1 MYDVFISYSR
11 KDTAIADKICEAL
24 DRNNITYFIDRQG
37 IGGAMEFPAQ
47 LADAICN
54 SKIMLYLASKNSYK
68 SKFTNAEITFAF
80 NKKETGSILPYIID
94 GSNLP
99 ATQEFIFSAVTYRN
113 IKDHPIDTVLINDLL
128 KLLNKQ
134 KPSNP
139 YPDNRNSDS
148 ESQQTVGSVIRKE
161 KNKED
166 SNKNIKKLIPFVAAF
181 VVLAL
186 VIGLIIK
193 LSGGNGGTEQ
203 PTVEEKYETFAV
215 DGVEFK
221 MVFVEGGTFTMGA
234 TSEQGKDAY
243 DDEYPTHS
251 VTLSDYYIGETEVTQ
266 ALWQAVMGSNPS
278 WFKGNNLPVERVS
291 YEDVKTFI
299 TKLNEKTGKTFR
311 LPTEAEWEYAAR
323 GGKKSKGYK
332 YSGSDNIDDVTWYYE
347 NSGDKRLN
355 DDTWDPNELIRN
367 NCRTHP
373 VKTKAPNELGIYD
386 MSGNVWEWC
395 SDWYGDYSGSSQ
407 TNPQG
412 PSNGL
417 YRVYRGGSW
426 DYYTWGWR
434 VSCRG
439 YDGNYI
445 SSSEDGNVGFR
456 LALAL

>member
-128 KLLNKQ
+128 KLLNKSKQ
-134 KPSNP
+134 QNS
-139 YPDNRNSDS
+139 YTDNRNSNS

-186 VIGLIIK
+186 VIGLIVK
-193 LSGGNGGTEQ
+193 LSGGNDETESA
-203 PTVEEKYETFAV
+203 TEKIAEKNETFTV
-215 DGVEFK
+215 NGVSFT
-221 MVFVEGGTFTMGA
+221 MIFVEGGTFIMGA
-234 TSEQGKDAY
+234 TSEQGEDAI
-243 DDEYPTHS
+243 DDEYPTHC

-266 ALWQAVMGSNPS
+266 ALWEAVMGSNPS
-278 WFKGNNLPVERVS
+278 EFRGDNLPVERVS
-291 YEDVKTFI
+291 YNDVKEFI
-299 TKLNEKTGKTFR
+299 TKLNQKTGKTFC

-323 GGKKSKGYK
+323 GGNKSKGYK
-332 YSGSDNIDDVTWYYE
+332 YSGSDNIDDVAWYYE
-347 NSGDKRLN
+347 NS
-355 DDTWDPNELIRN
+355 N
-367 NCRTHP
+367 NKTHP
-373 VKTKAPNELGIYD
+373 VKTKQPNELGIYD

-395 SDWYGDYSGSSQ
+395 SDWYGDYASNAQ
-407 TNPQG
+407 TNPEG
-412 PSNGL
+412 PFSGSD
-417 YRVYRGGSW
+417 RVFRGGSW
-426 DYYTWGWR
+426 IDDARGCRASDRAY
-434 VSCRG
+434 VSMSYLT
-439 YDGNYI
+439 YDL
-445 SSSEDGNVGFR
+445 GFR

>member
-139 YPDNRNSDS
+139 YPDNRNSNS

-161 KNKED
+161 KKKED

-186 VIGLIIK
+186 VIGLIVK
-193 LSGGNGGTEQ
+193 LSGGNGGTESATEQ
-203 PTVEEKYETFAV
+203 ITETQNNTVAEKNETFTV
-215 DGVEFK
+215 NGVSFT

-234 TSEQGKDAY
+234 TSDQGDDAY
-243 DDEYPTHS
+243 EHEYPTHR

-266 ALWQAVMGSNPS
+266 ALWKAVMGRNPS
-278 WFKGNNLPVERVS
+278 YFKGDNLPVERVS
-291 YEDVKTFI
+291 YNDVKEFI
-299 TKLNEKTGKTFR
+299 TKLNQKTGKTFR

-332 YSGSDNIDDVTWYYE
+332 YSGSDNIDDVDWYYE
-347 NSGDKRLN
+347 NSNGK
-355 DDTWDPNELIRN
+355 
-367 NCRTHP
+367 THP
-373 VKTKAPNELGIYD
+373 VKTKQPNELGIYD
-386 MSGNVWEWC
+386 MSGNVCEWC
-395 SDWYGDYSGSSQ
+395 SDWYGGYSSNAQ

-412 PSNGL
+412 PSSGS
-417 YRVYRGGSW
+417 YRVDRGGSW
-426 DYYTWGWR
+426 NDYAR
-434 VSCRG
+434 FCRASYRN
-439 YDGNYI
+439 YDLLSNPGNYR
-445 SSSEDGNVGFR
+445 GFR

>member
-80 NKKETGSILPYIID
+80 NKKEIGSILPYIID

-139 YPDNRNSDS
+139 YPDNRNSNS

-161 KNKED
+161 KKKED

-186 VIGLIIK
+186 VIGLIVK
-193 LSGGNGGTEQ
+193 LSGGNGGTESATEQ
-203 PTVEEKYETFAV
+203 ITETQNNTVAEKYETFTV
-215 DGVEFK
+215 NGVSFT

-234 TSEQGKDAY
+234 TSEQGEDV
-243 DDEYPTHS
+243 DNDEFPTHR

-266 ALWQAVMGSNPS
+266 ALWKAIMGSNPS
-278 WFKGNNLPVERVS
+278 NFKGGNLPVESVS
-291 YEDVKTFI
+291 YKDVKTFI
-299 TKLNEKTGKTFR
+299 TKLNRKTGKKFR

-323 GGKKSKGYK
+323 GGNKSKGYK
-332 YSGSDNIDDVTWYYE
+332 YAGSNTIDDVAWYDD
-347 NSGDKRLN
+347 NSNFK
-355 DDTWDPNELIRN
+355 
-367 NCRTHP
+367 THP
-373 VKTKAPNELGIYD
+373 VKTKQPNELGIYD

-395 SDWYGDYSGSSQ
+395 SDWYGDYTSEAQ

-412 PSNGL
+412 PSSGSI
-417 YRVYRGGSW
+417 RVDRGGSW
-426 DYYTWGWR
+426 FNYARDCRASRRDY
-434 VSCRG
+434 
-439 YDGNYI
+439 GNLSNLDI
-445 SSSEDGNVGFR
+445 NLGFR

>member
-80 NKKETGSILPYIID
+80 NKKEIGSILPYIID

-128 KLLNKQ
+128 KLLNKSKQ
-134 KPSNP
+134 QNSYTDNHNSN
-139 YPDNRNSDS
+139 S

-166 SNKNIKKLIPFVAAF
+166 SNKNIKKLILFVAAF

-186 VIGLIIK
+186 VIGLIVK
-193 LSGGNGGTEQ
+193 LSGGNGGTESA
-203 PTVEEKYETFAV
+203 TIAEKYETFTVNGV
-215 DGVEFK
+215 DFT

-234 TSEQGKDAY
+234 TSEQGY
-243 DDEYPTHS
+243 DTSNNEKPAHQ

-266 ALWQAVMGSNPS
+266 ALWKAVMENNPS
-278 WFKGNNLPVERVS
+278 RFDGDNLPVECVS
-291 YEDVKTFI
+291 YDDVKEFI
-299 TKLNEKTGKTFR
+299 TKLNQKTGKTFR

-332 YSGSDNIDDVTWYYE
+332 YSGSNNIDDVAWYA
-347 NSGDKRLN
+347 
-355 DDTWDPNELIRN
+355 N
-367 NCRTHP
+367 NKTDP
-373 VKTKAPNELGIYD
+373 VKTKRPNELGIYD
-386 MSGNVWEWC
+386 MSGNVYEWC
-395 SDWYGDYSGSSQ
+395 SDWYGDYTSKAQ

-412 PSNGL
+412 PSSGSG
-417 YRVYRGGSW
+417 RVIRGGCW
-426 DYYTWGWR
+426 NDYAR
-434 VSCRG
+434 NCRASDRG
-439 YDGNYI
+439 GDILYGLSDI
-445 SSSEDGNVGFR
+445 LGFR